1 MPLAPEY
8 QSLLE
13 QLAQVPGP
21 PIHESTPEDARAAYR
36 LMRPKDEQL
45 TVAAVSELAAPGPAG
60 SIPLRVYRPEGD
72 GPFPLVVNF
81 HGGGWVIG
89 DLDTA
94 DTVCRNLCRNTGC
107 LVVSVDYRLAPEH
120 PYPAAID
127 DAFAATCWLA
137 EHAKELEG
145 NGHLALVGESAGGNL
160 AAAVCLRA
168 RDEAGPPIDF
178 QLLFYPVTDA
188 DFSRPSYEENARG
201 YVLETPTMIWFWNH
215 YLADASRRSEA
226 HASPLQADDL
236 GRLPPA
242 LIVTAEFDPL
252 RDEGN
257 AFADALKAAGT
268 PTELVCCDGLIHDFC
283 ATAHLFESSRRPF
296 EEACTALSRAMGR
309 TPES

>member
-8 QSLLE
+8 RSFLE

-21 PIHESTPEDARAAYR
+21 PIYELTPSDARAAYR
-36 LMRPKDEQL
+36 LMRPRDEQL
-45 TVAAVSELAAPGPAG
+45 SVAAVNELTAAGPAG

-72 GPFPLVVNF
+72 GPFAMLVNF

-94 DTVCRNLCRNTGC
+94 DTVCRNLCRTAGC

-137 EHAKELEG
+137 ENAEALGG
-145 NGHLALVGESAGGNL
+145 NGRLAVSGESAGGNL

-168 RDEAGPPIDF
+168 RDEGGPSIDF

-188 DFSRPSYEENARG
+188 DFSRPSYEENRSG
-201 YVLETPTMIWFWNH
+201 YLLETATMAWFWNH
-215 YLADASRRSEA
+215 YAPDTSRRVEA
-226 HASPLQADDL
+226 YASPLRADDL

-242 LIVTAEFDPL
+242 LILTAEFDPL

-257 AFADALKAAGT
+257 AFAEALNTAGT
-268 PTELVCCDGLIHDFC
+268 PAELICCPGLIHEFC
-283 ATAHLFESSRRPF
+283 ATAHIFESSRRPF
-296 EEACTALSRAMGR
+296 ERACAVLKGALNSASSR
-309 TPES
+309 